1 MKTYSYAIIFFN
13 NLSDEDKNQKMA
25 LTLGN
30 AADGHIIDSNA
41 FLGVLIYV
49 KMLDF
54 GVDL

>member
-1 MKTYSYAIIFFN
+1 M
-13 NLSDEDKNQKMA
+13 L